1 MREQI
6 PRDQKGELLARL
18 IEGVAQELADVL
30 ADHED
35 EILERAFEIWFDPPV
50 NEAAAEKSVEEGERA
65 AEVSGE
71 ETG

>member
-50 NEAAAEKSVEEGERA
+50 NEAAEKSVEEGERA